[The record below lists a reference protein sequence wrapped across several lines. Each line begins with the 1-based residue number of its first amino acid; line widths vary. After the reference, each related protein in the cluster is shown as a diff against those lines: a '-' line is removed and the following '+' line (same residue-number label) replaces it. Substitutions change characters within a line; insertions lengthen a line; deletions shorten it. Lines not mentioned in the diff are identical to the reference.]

1 MTDDQHPVLVVN
13 AGSSSLKYQV
23 VDAVTGRTAATGL
36 VDRIGGPGRL
46 RHTSGGR
53 THEEDVSC
61 SNHAEALDAARTALR
76 EHGPD
81 LEGTPLFAVG
91 HRVVHG
97 GARFRAPVVIDDRVV
112 QAVRDLIPLAPL
124 HNPGNL
130 EGILTARTAFPD
142 VPQVAVF
149 DTAFHQSLPPQ
160 AHTYAVPREWR
171 ERHRVRRYGFHGTS
185 HQYVSRRAA
194 ELLGRPAS
202 ECTVIVLHLGN
213 GASACAVAGGHSI
226 DTSMGLS
233 PLEGL
238 VMGTR
243 SGDVDPA
250 LGAYLGR
257 VAGLDA
263 AAYDE
268 ALNHESG
275 LKGLAG
281 ISDLRE
287 VEHRRAAGDED
298 AALAFDVMVYRLR
311 KYVGAYA
318 VALGRVDALVFT
330 GGIGE
335 HSAPV
340 RAAVVGG
347 LGVLGFEL
355 DPAAN
360 DADDAAQVER
370 LVTSPASRVPAYV
383 IPTNEEL
390 EIARACL
397 AVLGGEAPS
406 RVLA

>member
-1 MTDDQHPVLVVN
+1 MGAAHPVLVIN

-23 VDAVTGRTAATGL
+23 VDAVTGETAASGI
-36 VDRIGGPGRL
+36 VERIGGAGHL
-46 RHTSGGR
+46 RHTSAGR
-53 THEEDVSC
+53 TNERDLSVPD
-61 SNHAEALDAARTALR
+61 HAGALEAARAALR

-81 LEGTPLFAVG
+81 LDQLDLFAVG

-97 GARFRAPVVIDDRVV
+97 GARFSAPVLVDDAVLR
-112 QAVRDLIPLAPL
+112 AVRDLRALAPL
-124 HNPGNL
+124 HNPANL
-130 EGILTARTAFPD
+130 EGIETALTAFPG

-149 DTAFHQSLPPQ
+149 DTAFHLSMPPR
-160 AHTYAVPREWR
+160 AHTYAVPRDWR
-171 ERHRVRRYGFHGTS
+171 ETHRVRRYGFHGTS
-185 HQYVSRRAA
+185 FAYVARRACEVLGSDPA
-194 ELLGRPAS
+194 ETNL
-202 ECTVIVLHLGN
+202 VVLHLGN
-213 GASACAVAGGHSI
+213 GASACAVEGGRSV

-268 ALNHESG
+268 ALNHASG

-281 ISDLRE
+281 VSDLRE
-287 VEHRRAAGDED
+287 IVQRRGAGDAE
-298 AALAFDVMVYRLR
+298 AALAFDVMTYRLR

-318 VALGRVDALVFT
+318 AALGRVDAIVFT

-335 HSAPV
+335 NSTEV
-340 RAAVVGG
+340 RAAVLGG
-347 LGVLGFEL
+347 LGVLGVEL
-355 DPAAN
+355 DGAAN
-360 DADDAAQVER
+360 ADGEPER
-370 LVTSPASRVPAYV
+370 LVTTPGSRVAGLV
-383 IPTNEEL
+383 VPTNEEL

-397 AVLGGEAPS
+397 AVLGVETG
-406 RVLA
+406 L